1 MTIHDPKLKAHVER
15 VCALATS
22 LPLNLRPV
30 CGLMDAYDWYARVD
44 GPDSGQAREALNLL
58 LSEEL
63 RPELRGW
70 YQRCG
75 NEMNPAALE
84 FRQRLS
90 DLAGEGFG

>member
-1 MTIHDPKLKAHVER
+1 MTIHDPKLKTHVDR
-15 VCALATS
+15 VSVLMTS
-22 LPLNLRPV
+22 LPVDLRPV

-44 GPDSGQAREALNLL
+44 GADSGQAHEALELL

-63 RPELRGW
+63 RPALRGW

-75 NEMNPAALE
+75 NKMNPAALE

-90 DLAGEGFG
+90 RAAGEEFG